1 MSYRETFS
9 LNILFDIQNLN
20 HFNSTMSDA
29 PVAPK
34 KVKVVADHPKY
45 NEMIVAAVTEL
56 KSRKGTSKQAIV
68 KYITSSY
75 KVGDSATTHI
85 KLALKRMVAG
95 GKLSQ
100 VSGVGASGSFK
111 LVKAEPVKKAAL
123 KKSSVKKVALKK
135 SVVKKPAAK
144 KAAPKK
150 AVAKK
155 PVAKKASPK
164 KKAPVKKVALKKK
177 VAAKK
182 PAKKTATA
190 TPVKKTKAKKVAV
203 KKASPKKKVV
213 KSKK

>member
-1 MSYRETFS
+1 MGYQRRVHGDRETFS

-75 KVGDSATTHI
+75 KVGESSTTHI

-123 KKSSVKKVALKK
+123 KKSSV
-135 SVVKKPAAK
+135 K